1 MENPMENPNRSLGDP
16 FFRQVFVKICEESRR
31 HRALLL
37 DMGDESAKL
46 KFSGAAK
53 GSMTSA
59 GGAGFNG
66 WMGEMR
72 CFEDGRIM
80 GFW

>member
-1 MENPMENPNRSLGDP
+1 MESPMENPHRSFGDP
-16 FFRQVFVKICEESRR
+16 HRQVFVKICEESRR

-72 CFEDGRIM
+72 WTMDGRIM